1 MKLISLYF
9 ILRIIWNAFIE
20 CVSVDQCQKSLKES
34 SVIHCCKATK
44 HEKVFY
50 KHCISSLPL
59 IQILAYCSSFISS
72 GIHTVLS
79 APKHTQDASV

>member
-1 MKLISLYF
+1 MEWISLYF
-9 ILRIIWNAFIE
+9 ILRIIWNAFTGSF
-20 CVSVDQCQKSLKES
+20 SVDQCQKGLKKS

-59 IQILAYCSSFISS
+59 IQILAYCS
-72 GIHTVLS
+72 GMHTVLS
-79 APKHTQDASV
+79 APKHTQGASV